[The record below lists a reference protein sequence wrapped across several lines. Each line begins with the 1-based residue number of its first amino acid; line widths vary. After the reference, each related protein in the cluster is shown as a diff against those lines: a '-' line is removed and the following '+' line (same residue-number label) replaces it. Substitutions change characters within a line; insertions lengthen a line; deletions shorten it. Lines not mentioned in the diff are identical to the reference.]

1 MIPPSSNTG
10 GNELSGAGSVVRPK
24 TKIDALTFTARG
36 AMNAPLDLLARH
48 FGKAGTFNVEDR
60 CAGSL
65 GYDSSALLTV
75 DGASVG
81 RIAWGGKSQRDTVH
95 VSLMGTGCSMIG
107 DVAPIVAVCARED
120 WRLARVDIAADFVDG
135 SVTYD
140 TFLEATRNGGFH
152 CGRRPPVVDGA
163 GPLDDSDRG
172 RTIYVGRRDSD
183 KFARGYEK
191 GLKELP
197 SLLREAWEEFGID
210 PSPGLCISVEGAWVN
225 PAKWFRSELE
235 LKAKKRPL
243 PWDIVDR
250 RDHYYAGAYPYFA
263 EHLPNAEPLAIVTS
277 QRQGALALEEVLAN
291 IRRQYGSALFTAL
304 MAYEGDIGAVFA
316 KIVGDKHNER
326 LVQAGALLREP
337 SQVSA

>member
-10 GNELSGAGSVVRPK
+10 GNELSGAASVVQPK

-36 AMNAPLDLLARH
+36 AMNVPLDLLARH
-48 FGKAGTFNVEDR
+48 LGKAGTFNVEDR

-81 RIAWGGKSQRDTVH
+81 RIAWGGRSQRDTVH
-95 VSLMGTGCSMIG
+95 VSLMGTGCSMVG
-107 DVAPIVAVCARED
+107 DVAPIVAVCAQED

-210 PSPGLCISVEGAWVN
+210 PGPALRISVEGAWVN

-250 RDHYYAGAYPYFA
+250 RDQYYAGAYPYFA
-263 EHLPNAEPLAIVTS
+263 EILSHAEPARIVS
-277 QRQGALALEEVLAN
+277 PRRQGELALEAALSN
-291 IRRQYGSALFTAL
+291 IQRQYGSTLFTAL
-304 MAYEGDIGAVFA
+304 VAYEGDMGRLLSRIM
-316 KIVGDKHNER
+316 GDKHNEA
-326 LVQAGALLREP
+326 LVLAGALLSKVP
-337 SQVSA
+337 S